1 MTATALAGASN
12 PSQAIYAALNGKS
25 ASSATSTTEDAQAR
39 FFKLLVTQLKNQD
52 PLNPMDN
59 SQMTSQIAQ
68 LNMVDGINKL
78 GTTLQLLLDS
88 ANADQGLQAVA
99 LVGRGVLVPGSSLS
113 LQSGTA
119 VGGIDLSNPVD
130 NVKVSI
136 KDGSGLVVKTLNL
149 GALEAG
155 SHVFTWDGMT
165 NGGVKA
171 ADGNYSIAIDAVQG
185 GKPASADP
193 LAMGVVSSVTNSSQG
208 ANLNVGALGVFKMSD
223 VKEII

>member
-1 MTATALAGASN
+1 MTATALASAAN
-12 PSQAIYAALNGKS
+12 PSQAIYAGLNGTG
-25 ASSATSTTEDAQAR
+25 ASGATSTTEDAQAR

-59 SQMTSQIAQ
+59 AQMTTQMAQ

-78 GTTLQLLLDS
+78 GSTLQLLLDS

-99 LVGRGVLVPGSSLS
+99 LVGRGVLVPGSAMD

-119 VGGIDLSNPVD
+119 VGGVDLGDSAD
-130 NVKVSI
+130 SVKVNIRDSA
-136 KDGSGLVVKTLNL
+136 GLVVKTLNL

-155 SHVFTWDGMT
+155 SHIFTWDGT
-165 NGGVKA
+165 TDGGAKA
-171 ADGNYSIAIDAVQG
+171 ADGKYSITIDARQG
-185 GKPASADP
+185 DKSAGAAA
-193 LAMGVVSSVTNSSQG
+193 LSMGVVSSVTNSSQG
-208 ANLNVGALGVFKMSD
+208 VSLNIGALGAFKMSD